1 MTIIVLDEWKE
12 VLLMEVQKT
21 EMIEYLKLSEKVQ
34 SEFNGIEE
42 DDDNENIEADEP
54 YEVQNI
60 RNVKPVNVMFAGFI
74 AVLNTA

>member
-1 MTIIVLDEWKE
+1 
-12 VLLMEVQKT
+12 MEVQKT

-60 RNVKPVNVMFAGFI
+60 RNVKPVNVMFAGFCI
-74 AVLNTA
+74 FQLS

>member
-1 MTIIVLDEWKE
+1 
-12 VLLMEVQKT
+12 MEVQKT

-54 YEVQNI
+54 YEVHKKTKCI
-60 RNVKPVNVMFAGFI
+60 D
-74 AVLNTA
+74 

>member
-1 MTIIVLDEWKE
+1 
-12 VLLMEVQKT
+12 MEVQKT